1 MLKRMGRLLEAEAV
15 LRRAHDLFGHDRPEA
30 YYRLTNQL
38 GRVVEELGREEE
50 ALGLYYE
57 SLDGLKGAWG
67 SNQVKRNI
75 ALTLAGLGR
84 LEESRDLLEETL
96 SSEDAMP
103 VRDEG
108 FIAWIIRP
116 LAVAHR
122 ALGNNA
128 RADEL
133 YSRLADLQQPWV
145 S

>member
-1 MLKRMGRLLEAEAV
+1 MANN
-15 LRRAHDLFGHDRPEA
+15 RPEA
-30 YYRLTNQL
+30 YYRLLNQL
-38 GRVVEELGREEE
+38 GRVVEELGREED

-57 SLDGLKGAWG
+57 SLEGLRGAWG
-67 SNQVKRNI
+67 SNHVRRNI

-84 LEESRDLLEETL
+84 LEESRDLLEEIL
-96 SSEDAMP
+96 ASEEAMP
-103 VRDEG
+103 VHDEG

-122 ALGNNA
+122 ELGNNA

-133 YSRLADLQQPWV
+133 YSRLADLKQPWV